1 MSTTASLAVY
11 LLLLSLLLSQAQGI
25 RLEKGFISVKQ
36 QNKNIHG
43 DSTVLTPKSESTA
56 ASGVLSKDCGR
67 DDRCLSSGSSRKL
80 ITVTSS
86 TTTTSTTKN
95 EKNIV
100 GRNVGHPKAESSS
113 ATNSDKHHEEEKE
126 EVAATGHQ
134 YPDPIDMTEMDYS
147 PARRKPPIHN

>member
-1 MSTTASLAVY
+1 MY
-11 LLLLSLLLSQAQGI
+11 LQ
-25 RLEKGFISVKQ
+25 
-36 QNKNIHG
+36 
-43 DSTVLTPKSESTA
+43 
-56 ASGVLSKDCGR
+56 
-67 DDRCLSSGSSRKL
+67 
-80 ITVTSS
+80 
-86 TTTTSTTKN
+86 N